1 MLRGL
6 YAAASA
12 MDMSQLNQDAI
23 TENLAHANV
32 PGYRRLIP
40 VFETFEP
47 LSALPPAASPGATAA
62 RHTALPPATGE
73 TSLWGTRASSV
84 TTDFTQG
91 PLKFTGNPFDLA
103 AANAST
109 FFVVDG
115 PNGPLLTRNGTF
127 TLDKDNQMV
136 TRSGMAVRGQAGHI
150 VVPPQTVDVTIG
162 PEGAVLAYSKEA
174 GSVQIDNL
182 LLANVPNPAGMT
194 RVGDTLFRGPV
205 PSGPPVPGTVRIQQ
219 GFVEE
224 PNQQI
229 VQDMVGMINGLRHYE
244 AAQRA
249 LRALSDAVSENTR
262 LQG

>member
-12 MDMSQLNQDAI
+12 MDMSQVNQDAI
-23 TENLAHANV
+23 AENLAHANV

-40 VFETFEP
+40 VFETFAP
-47 LSALPPAASPGATAA
+47 TSALPTTSSPGTTTAD
-62 RHTALPPATGE
+62 RPRE
-73 TSLWGTRASSV
+73 TSASAPDTSMWGCRGSYVS
-84 TTDFTQG
+84 TDFTQG
-91 PLKFTGNPFDLA
+91 PLKFTGNNFDLA
-103 AANAST
+103 PANAST

-127 TLDKDNQMV
+127 TLDERSQMV
-136 TRSGMAVRGQAGHI
+136 TRSGMPVRGQAGRI
-150 VVPPQTVDVTIG
+150 AIPPQTVKVTIG
-162 PEGAVLAYSKEA
+162 PEGAVLAD
-174 GSVQIDNL
+174 GVQVDNL
-182 LLANVPNPAGMT
+182 LLANVGNPRGMT

-219 GFVEE
+219 GYVEE

-229 VQDMVGMINGLRHYE
+229 VQDMVSMINGLRHYE
-244 AAQRA
+244 AAQRS
-249 LRALSDAVSENTR
+249 LRALSDAVAENTR